1 MPFTE
6 SRIRT
11 GSFTLAVGAATP
23 EEFAVPLTA
32 ITITPSYDE
41 AGDQVTFV
49 DGSVIAADETV
60 TDVIALSLIQ
70 DFEDAAGLIRYLW
83 ANDGDIAAFVFRTGT
98 ALQNGVQWSGNV
110 KLRRPPT
117 GGAAGARLEGEVE
130 LPVVGALTGPT
141 DVV

>member
-11 GSFTLAVGAATP
+11 GSFTLAVGSESPT
-23 EEFAVPLTA
+23 EFAVPLTA

-41 AGDQVTFV
+41 AGEAVTFV
-49 DGSVIAADETV
+49 DGSVLAADETV
-60 TDVIALSLIQ
+60 TDSISLSFLQ
-70 DFEDAAGLIRYLW
+70 DFEDADGLVQYLW
-83 ANDGDIAAFVFRTGT
+83 ENDREEAAFVFRTGS
-98 ALQNGVQWSGNV
+98 AAEGGVEFTGTV

-130 LPVVGALTGPT
+130 LPVIGAIVGPT
-141 DVV
+141 AVS